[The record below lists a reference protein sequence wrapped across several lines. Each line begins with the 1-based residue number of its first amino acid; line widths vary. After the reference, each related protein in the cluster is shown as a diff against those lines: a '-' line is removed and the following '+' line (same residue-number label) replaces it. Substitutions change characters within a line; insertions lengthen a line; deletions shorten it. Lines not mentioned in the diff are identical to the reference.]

1 MAAHEEAAGPT
12 DEFARAVASL
22 DRGRVRPEVRLAT
35 APAPRRLAPAAAA
48 FTAEVPPGTD
58 PGADAS
64 SGPDAGA
71 PEGEGDL
78 ASGRLVLLHDPGGVD
93 AWAGR
98 FRLVVY
104 VRADVEPEVV
114 SDPLLPGVGW
124 DWLVEALERHDAA
137 HVALAGTVTRVTS
150 ESFGSIGTHAPGA
163 EVEIRASWT
172 PTAADLAPH
181 MAAWCELLCS
191 AAGLPPLPEGVVT
204 LQRRR
209 R

>member
-1 MAAHEEAAGPT
+1 MAAHEEAAGTT

-22 DRGRVRPEVRLAT
+22 DRGRVRPEVRLAS

-48 FTAEVPPGTD
+48 FTGEVPRSPT
-58 PGADAS
+58 GA
-64 SGPDAGA
+64 A
-71 PEGEGDL
+71 PEADTDAEDGDL
-78 ASGRLVLLHDPGGVD
+78 ASGRLVLLHDPDGVE

-104 VRADVEPEVV
+104 VRADVEAEVV

-150 ESFGSIGTHAPGA
+150 ESFGSIAAQPPGA

-172 PTAADLAPH
+172 PTAEDLAPH

-191 AAGLPPLPEGVVT
+191 AAGLPPLPDGVVT